1 MRTNALMSTKVQSRP
16 TESVTRWVIEKRAT
30 RQEIGWGAVG
40 LEIRA
45 AYTEAVDL
53 DLVFLGTS
61 GSVPT
66 ARRGLAG
73 TLLRRGGER
82 ILFDCGE
89 GTQRQLLRSSVGLV
103 ELPEIFLTHYHADH
117 YLGLP
122 GMLKTFALRGREV
135 PLTVYGPPGLVDL
148 FSILRRI
155 FGRLNYELGL
165 VELRPGEAVE
175 RADYR
180 IEAIAVEHGITA
192 NGYALVEAPRPGRFD
207 VEEARRLGVPSG
219 PLFGRLQGGETVEL
233 DDVASVAPEQVLGP
247 PRPGRKVVLAGDTR
261 ATASVLA
268 AARDADLLVH
278 EATFSVEEGERAE
291 ETLHATAT
299 TAAELAAA
307 AGVRMLA
314 LTHLSNRYFGP
325 EIVRE
330 ARALF
335 PETVVP
341 RDFDIIDVRFPERGG
356 PRLVKGGALGRQE
369 EGEPH
374 DKDGS
379 GDRGERPRGGGGDPD
394 DPALRGDPVG
404 ARVGRRD
411 ASDGAR

>member
-1 MRTNALMSTKVQSRP
+1 M
-16 TESVTRWVIEKRAT
+16 
-30 RQEIGWGAVG
+30 
-40 LEIRA
+40 
-45 AYTEAVDL
+45 DL

-66 ARRGLAG
+66 AKRGLAG

-135 PLTVYGPPGLVDL
+135 PLTVYGPPGLKDL
-148 FSILRRI
+148 FGILRRV
-155 FGRLNYELGL
+155 FGRLSYELSL
-165 VELRPGEAVE
+165 EELRPGDSLG
-175 RADYR
+175 RGDHR
-180 IEAIAVEHGITA
+180 IEAFGVEHGISA
-192 NGYALVEAPRPGRFD
+192 NGYALVEDARPGRFD
-207 VEEARRLGVPSG
+207 LDAAKALGVPEG
-219 PLFGRLQGGETVEL
+219 PLFGRLQGGDAVEL
-233 DDVASVAPEQVLGP
+233 PDGTTVSSEQVLGP
-247 PRPGRKVVLAGDTR
+247 ARPGRKVVLAGDTR
-261 ATASVLA
+261 AAGSVLE

-278 EATFSVEEGERAE
+278 ESTFSDEERERAD
-291 ETLHATAT
+291 ETLHATAKS
-299 TAAELAAA
+299 AAELATA
-307 AGVRMLA
+307 AGARMLA

-325 EIVRE
+325 EILRE
-330 ARALF
+330 ARAVF

-341 RDFDIIDVRFPERGG
+341 KDFDIIDVRFPERGG
-356 PRLVKGGALGRQE
+356 PRLVKGGALGRHE

-379 GDRGERPRGGGGDPD
+379 GDPGERPRRGGGDTD
-394 DPALRGDPVG
+394 DPALRRDPVG

-411 ASDGAR
+411 ASDRAR

>member
-1 MRTNALMSTKVQSRP
+1 M
-16 TESVTRWVIEKRAT
+16 
-30 RQEIGWGAVG
+30 
-40 LEIRA
+40 
-45 AYTEAVDL
+45 DL

-66 ARRGLAG
+66 AKRGLAG

-82 ILFDCGE
+82 ILVDCGE

-135 PLTVYGPPGLVDL
+135 PLTVYGPPGLNDL
-148 FSILRRI
+148 FGILRRV
-155 FGRLNYELGL
+155 FGRLSYELTL
-165 VELRPGEAVE
+165 VELQPGESVA

-180 IEAIAVEHGITA
+180 IETFAVEHGLSA
-192 NGYALVEAPRPGRFD
+192 NGYAFVEEARPGRFD
-207 VEEARRLGVPSG
+207 LEEAKRLGVPEG
-219 PLFGRLQGGETVEL
+219 PLFGRLQGGEAVEL
-233 DDVASVAPEQVLGP
+233 PGRTTVNPEQVLGP
-247 PRPGRKVVLAGDTR
+247 ARPGGRSSSPGTRGQPAPVLE
-261 ATASVLA
+261 A
-268 AARDADLLVH
+268 AKGADVLVH
-278 EATFSVEEGERAE
+278 EATFAVEERERAE

-299 TAAELAAA
+299 SAAELALA
-307 AGVRMLA
+307 AGVRL
-314 LTHLSNRYFGP
+314 LGP
-325 EIVRE
+325 HSPVEPLL
-330 ARALF
+330 RAGDRPRGAGRF

-341 RDFDIIDVRFPERGG
+341 KDFDIIDVRFPERGG
-356 PRLVKGGALGRQE
+356 PRLVKGGALGRHE

-374 DKDGS
+374 G
-379 GDRGERPRGGGGDPD
+379 RGWFRRSWRATSRRRRRSRRSCAPR
-394 DPALRGDPVG
+394 DPVG

>member
-1 MRTNALMSTKVQSRP
+1 L
-16 TESVTRWVIEKRAT
+16 RAT
-30 RQEIGWGAVG
+30 
-40 LEIRA
+40 A
-45 AYTEAVDL
+45 AYTAPVDL

-66 ARRGLAG
+66 AKRGLAG

-135 PLTVYGPPGLVDL
+135 PLTVYGPPGLKEL
-148 FSILRRI
+148 FGILRRV
-155 FGRLNYELGL
+155 FGRLSYELTL
-165 VELRPGEAVE
+165 EELRSGDGLDRE
-175 RADYR
+175 DYR
-180 IEAIAVEHGITA
+180 IEAFAVEHGLSA
-192 NGYALVEAPRPGRFD
+192 NGYALVEDPRPGRFD
-207 VEEARRLGVPSG
+207 LDAAKALGVPEG
-219 PLFGRLQGGETVEL
+219 PLFGRLQGGDAVEL
-233 DDVASVAPEQVLGP
+233 SDGKTVSPEHVLGP
-247 PRPGRKVVLAGDTR
+247 ARPGRKVVLAGDTR
-261 ATASVLA
+261 AAGSVLE
-268 AARDADLLVH
+268 AAREADVLVH
-278 EATFSVEEGERAE
+278 ESTFSDEERQRAD

-299 TAAELAAA
+299 GAAELASA

-325 EIVRE
+325 EILRE
-330 ARALF
+330 ARAVF
-335 PETVVP
+335 AETVVP
-341 RDFDIIDVRFPERGG
+341 KDFDIIDVRFPERGG
-356 PRLVKGGALGRQE
+356 PRLVKGGALGRHEQ
-369 EGEPH
+369 GDPH

-379 GDRGERPRGGGGDPD
+379 GDPGERPRGGGGDSD
-394 DPALRGDPVG
+394 DPALRRDPVG

-411 ASDGAR
+411 ASDRAR